1 MTIEEDKKLLGFKTG
16 TSALYKQWR
25 NAIKAH
31 MATNR
36 FTTKREAG
44 NEKWTALTEY
54 ALTLKPLSAR
64 ADVHGTATAAGIAMQ
79 QALNNLL
86 VDTAKKLKDTQTL
99 YRDVELLET
108 PVATSSSAVLPAPG
122 PRGTFTVI

>member
-1 MTIEEDKKLLGFKTG
+1 MTIEEDKKLLRFKMG

-25 NAIKAH
+25 NANKAH
-31 MATNR
+31 MAANQ
-36 FTTKREAG
+36 FTTKCEAG

-54 ALTLKPLSAR
+54 ALMLKPLSTR
-64 ADVHGTATAAGIAMQ
+64 VSVYSTATATGIARQ

-86 VDTAKKLKDTQTL
+86 VDTAKKLKDIQTL

-108 PVATSSSAVLPAPG
+108 PVATLSNGMLPAPG
-122 PRGTFTVI
+122 PRGTLTVV

>member
-16 TSALYKQWR
+16 TSALYKQWH

-31 MATNR
+31 MATNQ
-36 FTTKREAG
+36 FTTKCEAG

-54 ALTLKPLSAR
+54 TFTLKPLSAR
-64 ADVHGTATAAGIAMQ
+64 ADVHGTATTARIAMQ

-86 VDTAKKLKDTQTL
+86 VDTAKK
-99 YRDVELLET
+99 
-108 PVATSSSAVLPAPG
+108 
-122 PRGTFTVI
+122 